1 MTKSTNPSR
10 PLARRIFLAL
20 LALLLLVPLPAAAG
34 DQHHD
39 TKRLVREY
47 VERCMDGGD
56 LACLEHYWPEEK
68 AAKVRKSEE
77 LRRSYFPDLSYSIET
92 MIAEGDRVAV
102 VLRVTGHHT
111 GPGKSSSHADQGD
124 KKPIPPSGSALDLEE
139 VVLYTVSDGRIIAG
153 DLFSDRMP
161 VAQALGYTVTPPG
174 R

>member
-1 MTKSTNPSR
+1 MTKNTNPSR
-10 PLARRIFLAL
+10 PLGRWIPHAL
-20 LALLLLVPLPAAAG
+20 LALLLVAPLPAAAG
-34 DQHHD
+34 DQQHD
-39 TKRLVREY
+39 TKRLVRES

-68 AAKVRKSEE
+68 AANEE
-77 LRRSYFPDLSYSIET
+77 LRRSDFPDLSYSIES
-92 MIAEGDRVAV
+92 MIAEGDRAAV

-111 GPGKSSSHADQGD
+111 GPGKSSSHDQGD
-124 KKPIPPSGSALDLEE
+124 KKPIPPSGAALDLEE